1 MTLRPDRVTS
11 PVRVALAA
19 LLLGAAG
26 AALAQ
31 PAAPAAQPATPA
43 AKPAA
48 AAEQEAAAGKA
59 PAHSTSYIIGVV
71 TVEQMIRTGLPAEH
85 LDRAAFEQGMRDTLA
100 GKAESNDADHQA
112 LDKLVRDYTEEN
124 KAAAA
129 KYLAANGKKP
139 GVVTTAS
146 GLQYKVLRPGSGESP
161 KPTDEATVNY
171 RGTFMNGREFDS
183 SYKRGEPTTFPLN
196 RVIPAWTE
204 GVGLMK
210 PGGKYVL
217 YVPPD
222 IGYGFRPHAKIP
234 PGSLL
239 IFEVELL
246 SSKPQVMPSAPNP
259 APPPPPAPK

>member
-11 PVRVALAA
+11 CVRAALAT
-19 LLLGAAG
+19 LLLGATV

-31 PAAPAAQPATPA
+31 PAAPAAQPAAPT

-48 AAEQEAAAGKA
+48 AEKEAGAGKA
-59 PAHSTSYIIGVV
+59 PAAHSTSYIIGVV

-85 LDRAAFEQGMRDTLA
+85 LDKAAFDQGMHDALA

-112 LDKLVRDYTEEN
+112 LDKLVRDYSEEN
-124 KAAAA
+124 KAAATQ
-129 KYLAANGKKP
+129 YLAANGKKP

-146 GLQYKVLRPGSGESP
+146 GLQYKVLRAGSGESP
-161 KPTDEATVNY
+161 KPSDEVTVNY

-210 PGGKYVL
+210 PGGKYML

-222 IGYGFRPHAKIP
+222 LGYGFRPHAKIP

-246 SSKPQVMPSAPNP
+246 SAKPQVMPSTPNP
-259 APPPPPAPK
+259 APPPPPPPK